1 MIGFND
7 TFERWILS
15 FIILLLLLYA
25 ILSMSIAFTYATN
38 NYVNASV
45 ILMVIL
51 TILVV
56 FAGPQINVDSIPDYY
71 KWMPWIS
78 MFAYSYKALMYIYLD
93 G

>member
-15 FIILLLLLYA
+15 FLILLMLLYS
-25 ILSMSIAFTYATN
+25 ILSMSIAFTYITN

-45 ILMVIL
+45 IIMVIL

-56 FAGPQINVDSIPDYY
+56 YAGP
-71 KWMPWIS
+71 
-78 MFAYSYKALMYIYLD
+78 
-93 G
+93 